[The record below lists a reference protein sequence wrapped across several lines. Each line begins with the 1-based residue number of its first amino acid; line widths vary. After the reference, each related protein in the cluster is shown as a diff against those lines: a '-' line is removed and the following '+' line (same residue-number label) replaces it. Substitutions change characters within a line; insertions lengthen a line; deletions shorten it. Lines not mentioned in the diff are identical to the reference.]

1 MPETPAWDRPLPRES
16 AAAHARFQHYCQ
28 QGPARQLRITAQHF
42 GLAPSTLTEQSR
54 RFDWHRRAAAWDAE
68 QAASTVVLPSKP
80 ATVAAVDLQGLDQE
94 HWEALEEFRK
104 EAEQLGRGQVRLARG
119 LSAAA
124 TKNAAKLL
132 QSDRQL
138 SPRDI
143 AALASTSAQL
153 ASSGTQLWAKAVGL
167 DRLMAGMEHLARE
180 AADAEP

>member
-16 AAAHARFQHYCQ
+16 SVAHARFQHYAQ
-28 QGPARQLRITAQHF
+28 QGPARQLRITARHF
-42 GLAPSTLTEQSR
+42 GVAVSTISEQAS

-68 QAASTVVLPSKP
+68 QAASTVVLPSRP

-94 HWEALEEFRK
+94 HWEALEEFRA

-153 ASSGTQLWAKAVGL
+153 ASSGTQLWGKAIGVHQL
-167 DRLMAGMEHLARE
+167 TAAMEHLVRE
-180 AADAEP
+180 AADADL